1 MKTRPK
7 SVYLME
13 RFSAF
18 VFNAIVMVDYHC
30 VTMSTYAHV
39 LALTPESTVSSLR
52 YSLRSITELRYS
64 DILC

>member
-39 LALTPESTVSSLR
+39 
-52 YSLRSITELRYS
+52 
-64 DILC
+64 